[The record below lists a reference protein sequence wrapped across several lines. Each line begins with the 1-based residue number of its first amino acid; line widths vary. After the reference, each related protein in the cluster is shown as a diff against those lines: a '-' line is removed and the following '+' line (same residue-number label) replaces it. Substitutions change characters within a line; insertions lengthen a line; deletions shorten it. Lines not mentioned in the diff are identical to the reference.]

1 MGQAIPAVIVM
12 LGVLV
17 VVHEFGHFLIGTLSG
32 IAVETFSIGF
42 GPTILKWTRKET
54 TYRIGLLPLGGFV
67 KFYGSTPADPVPQE
81 LVGKEFFRASCSRR
95 AATVLAG
102 PVANFLLAATIYFV
116 LSIPGIPFLQP
127 LVGYINPGSPAEA
140 AGLLAGDRIL
150 AINGKN
156 ISTWKEMES
165 FISASPGVQLSLEVE
180 RKGETVKIVATPK
193 SEPSPFGGNFDRIG
207 RLGISAAQATSL
219 LGVRG
224 DSKAVPLGFKNADR
238 IIAASWTAGERT
250 PINRSISSFTELED
264 AIIDAWSDG
273 AAQILWQVENA
284 LAEKEPKRTIEVAL
298 PEREGNDADWG
309 AMRSMATRMLNRIGL
324 QDGQLLIDQLGAS
337 SGLLRGDM
345 LLEISGKP
353 VVNQFDVYRAMEEIT
368 TPTGK
373 VKISRNGETL
383 ELPMAFQQT
392 DRETADG
399 PKVHF
404 ELPFEFFAAL
414 KPPEPFMKET
424 TFLDSIVFGVTETAS
439 QSWMLVKVVASLFTG
454 KVSVATMGGPILI
467 AKVAGDAAKRGLET
481 FLGTLAI
488 ISINLAIVNLVPVPV
503 LDGGQL
509 ALIGA
514 EAVRRRPLRISTI
527 ENYQR
532 LGFVMIMALIV
543 LVFYNDLNRFWAKMF
558 LGMTGGVPQ

>member
-1 MGQAIPAVIVM
+1 
-12 LGVLV
+12 
-17 VVHEFGHFLIGTLSG
+17 
-32 IAVETFSIGF
+32 
-42 GPTILKWTRKET
+42 
-54 TYRIGLLPLGGFV
+54 
-67 KFYGSTPADPVPQE
+67 
-81 LVGKEFFRASCSRR
+81 
-95 AATVLAG
+95 
-102 PVANFLLAATIYFV
+102 
-116 LSIPGIPFLQP
+116 
-127 LVGYINPGSPAEA
+127 
-140 AGLLAGDRIL
+140 
-150 AINGKN
+150 
-156 ISTWKEMES
+156 
-165 FISASPGVQLSLEVE
+165 
-180 RKGETVKIVATPK
+180 
-193 SEPSPFGGNFDRIG
+193 
-207 RLGISAAQATSL
+207 
-219 LGVRG
+219 
-224 DSKAVPLGFKNADR
+224 
-238 IIAASWTAGERT
+238 
-250 PINRSISSFTELED
+250 
-264 AIIDAWSDG
+264 
-273 AAQILWQVENA
+273 
-284 LAEKEPKRTIEVAL
+284 
-298 PEREGNDADWG
+298 
-309 AMRSMATRMLNRIGL
+309 
-324 QDGQLLIDQLGAS
+324 
-337 SGLLRGDM
+337 
-345 LLEISGKP
+345 
-353 VVNQFDVYRAMEEIT
+353 MEEIT

-439 QSWMLVKVVASLFTG
+439 QSWMLVKVVASMFTG